1 MRTESGKPLRCG
13 SSVSGEHTPAS
24 SKPHRPLDL
33 WGHCRRSI
41 PPPDIEPPWQ
51 EMVQSVIWM
60 LISLVLLLVLWPLSC
75 ATLGWSADLRPEEIV
90 TVLPK
95 DAIPAILSPKFDE
108 GRKASWLRANDFVV
122 GVEVSGDSR
131 AYPVPTLSRHEI
143 INDKVGGIPIAVT
156 W

>member
-1 MRTESGKPLRCG
+1 MCARSFL
-13 SSVSGEHTPAS
+13 S
-24 SKPHRPLDL
+24 SKHTAADTKPVDSFDL
-33 WGHCRRSI
+33 WRSSRGLLPPPGIILQKGARILLPKDMILARSI
-41 PPPDIEPPWQ
+41 
-51 EMVQSVIWM
+51 SF
-60 LISLVLLLVLWPLSC
+60 LALSLWAFFQGLTAL
-75 ATLGWSADLRPEEIV
+75 AADLRPEEIV

-95 DAIPAILSPKFDE
+95 DAIPAILSPSFDE
-108 GRKASWLRANDFVV
+108 GRKVSWLRANDFVV